1 MFKKIVRFNDCH
13 NTMDVECLYKCSR
26 AVMDNLSDNTTLPP
40 GAHDLVKYSILITK
54 LVSHTWLFSSWI
66 DYPSQQVS
74 DDQSSLAKDSP
85 LSI

>member
-1 MFKKIVRFNDCH
+1 MIAIILWMLNVYTNVLGRSWTTCQITQLFLPEPMIL
-13 NTMDVECLYKCSR
+13 LYS
-26 AVMDNLSDNTTLPP
+26 V
-40 GAHDLVKYSILITK
+40 LITK

-74 DDQSSLAKDSP
+74 YDQSSLAKDSP